1 MISYVPAKKATAR
14 SAAKEDNVHCSAATS
29 LTSGSLSEYLYN
41 SKSLE
46 SVQNMLNA
54 RPEMQTLAHWGL
66 TLSEY
71 RTEVRIAIDFIKHD

>member
-1 MISYVPAKKATAR
+1 MISYAPAKKATVR
-14 SAAKEDNVHCSAATS
+14 SAAKEDNIHCSTPPN
-29 LTSGSLSEYLYN
+29 LVSGSLSEYLYN
-41 SKSLE
+41 SESLE

-54 RPEMQTLAHWGL
+54 RPEMQTLALWGL